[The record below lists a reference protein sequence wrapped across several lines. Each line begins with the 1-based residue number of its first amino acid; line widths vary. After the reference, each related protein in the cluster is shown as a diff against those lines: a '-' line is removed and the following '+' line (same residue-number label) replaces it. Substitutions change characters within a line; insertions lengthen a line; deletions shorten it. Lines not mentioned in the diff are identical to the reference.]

1 MGRGGAHDSVISLEE
16 DLERSIYASS
26 GGFEAVYICIYMFDK
41 LQSITR

>member
-1 MGRGGAHDSVISLEE
+1 MGRGGAHDSLISLEE

-26 GGFEAVYICIYMFDK
+26 GGFEAMYICIYMFDK